1 MFEVAG
7 ADKLREEGGMFS
19 KTLIAIVSFGVVGT
33 ALAQA
38 DVSGTWMLTGPGTES
53 EILLTEEG
61 KRLQSDYDLLADDPS
76 LYCTPASSSRIW
88 ANPGA
93 PIKIEKTE
101 VSVLI
106 SYELFDLRREI
117 PLGDESVLT
126 DQPSTQNLSGTFFA
140 EMGSS
145 FASFEGGRLTIESRN
160 HAYGYI
166 RTSRGIPQVPG
177 TVAIEV
183 LEVEGDTLHI
193 THTYIDESIFEKPL
207 VLEYFFRRAD
217 ETELNVYDCTE
228 ANYNWFDELN
238 AN

>member
-1 MFEVAG
+1 MF
-7 ADKLREEGGMFS
+7 L
-19 KTLIAIVSFGVVGT
+19 KTVVSIISLGVLT
-33 ALAQA
+33 AATAQT
-38 DVSGTWMLTGPGTES
+38 DISGTWMLNGPGTES

-61 KRLQSDYDLLADDPS
+61 KRLQNDYELLEDDPS

-93 PIKIEKTE
+93 PIKIEQTGT
-101 VSVLI
+101 SILI

-117 PLGDESVLT
+117 PLGSESALT
-126 DQPSTQNLSGTFFA
+126 DQPSTQNLNGTSFP

-145 FASFEGGRLTIESRN
+145 FAKYDGERLIIESRN

-166 RTSRGIPQVPG
+166 RTSRGIPQAPG

-183 LEVEGDTLHI
+183 LEVEDDTLHV
-193 THTYIDESIFEKPL
+193 THTYIDESLFDKPL
-207 VLEYFFRRAD
+207 VLEYFLRRAD
-217 ETELNVYDCTE
+217 DARLNVYDCTE

>member
-1 MFEVAG
+1 MF
-7 ADKLREEGGMFS
+7 L
-19 KTLIAIVSFGVVGT
+19 KTLVGIISLGAFATAIAQT
-33 ALAQA
+33 
-38 DVSGTWMLTGPGTES
+38 DVSGTWMLNGPGTES
-53 EILLTEEG
+53 EVLLTEEG
-61 KRLQSDYDLLADDPS
+61 KRLQGDYDLLVDDPS

-93 PIKIEKTE
+93 PIKIEQTAT
-101 VSVLI
+101 SILI

-117 PLGDESVLT
+117 PLGDESTLT
-126 DQPSTQNLSGTFFA
+126 DQPSTQNLNGAFFG

-145 FASFEGGRLTIESRN
+145 FASYEGERLIIESRN
-160 HAYGYI
+160 HGYGYI

-177 TVAIEV
+177 TIAIEV
-183 LEVEGDTLHI
+183 LEVEGDTLQI
-193 THTYIDESIFEKPL
+193 THTYIDETIFEKPL
-207 VLEYFFRRAD
+207 VLEYFFKRSD

>member
-1 MFEVAG
+1 
-7 ADKLREEGGMFS
+7 MFS
-19 KTLIAIVSFGVVGT
+19 KTLVGIISFGVFTSAV
-33 ALAQA
+33 AQTEI
-38 DVSGTWMLTGPGTES
+38 SGTWMLNGPGTES
-53 EILLTEEG
+53 EILLSEEG
-61 KRLQSDYDLLADDPS
+61 KRLQDDYELLEDDPS

-93 PIKIEKTE
+93 PIKIEQTE
-101 VSVLI
+101 ESILI

-117 PLGDESVLT
+117 PLGNESTLT
-126 DQPSTQNLSGTFFA
+126 GQPSTQNLSGTFFP

-145 FASFEGGRLTIESRN
+145 FASYEGKRLIIESRN

-166 RTSRGIPQVPG
+166 RTSRGIPQAPG
-177 TVAIEV
+177 TVAIEA
-183 LEVEGDTLHI
+183 LEVEGDTLHV

-207 VLEYFFRRAD
+207 VLEYFLRRAD
-217 ETELNVYDCTE
+217 DVELNVYDCTE

>member
-1 MFEVAG
+1 MYLRALVGIISLAVFG
-7 ADKLREEGGMFS
+7 A
-19 KTLIAIVSFGVVGT
+19 AI
-33 ALAQA
+33 AQA
-38 DVSGTWMLTGPGTES
+38 DISGTWMLNGPGTES
-53 EILLTEEG
+53 EVLLTEEG
-61 KRLQSDYDLLADDPS
+61 KRLQGEYELLEDDPS

-93 PIKIEKTE
+93 PIKIEQIDT
-101 VSVLI
+101 SILI

-117 PLGDESVLT
+117 PVGDESALSN
-126 DQPSTQNLSGTFFA
+126 QPSTQNLNGTFFP

-145 FASFEGGRLTIESRN
+145 FARYDGERLIIESRN

-166 RTSRGIPQVPG
+166 RTSRGIPQAPSTTAV
-177 TVAIEV
+177 EV
-183 LEVEGDTLHI
+183 LEVEGDILHI

-207 VLEYFFRRAD
+207 VLEYFLRRAD
-217 ETELNVYDCTE
+217 DAVLNVYDCTE